1 MDKVVRLARI
11 RSEEDLKRMFEEI
24 ADAISDEEKKIL
36 ADKLL
41 GLLLE
46 SKSDVE
52 LPANLAK
59 VILRL
64 EARDDLHLRFGIIK
78 LLEATMI
85 VEPEKTVDLVNEI
98 TFIKKKYNTFI
109 GKNPYYLLFY

>member
-1 MDKVVRLARI
+1 MVRI
-11 RSEEDLKRMFEEI
+11 RSEEDLERMFEEI
-24 ADAISDEEKKIL
+24 ADAIFDEEKRIL

-64 EARDDLHLRFGIIK
+64 EAREELHLKFGIIK
-78 LLEATMI
+78 LLQAGMAL
-85 VEPEKTVDLVNEI
+85 EPEKTVDLVNEI
-98 TFIKKKYNTFI
+98 TTIKKSI
-109 GKNPYYLLFY
+109 AHL